1 MFVHTKKTDKDTRKQ
16 NEALQFI
23 ADSFKSTS
31 LTNFPLKAA
40 AAVAA
45 HHRPTQSNA
54 TPAFYRQRT
63 MPHLNH
69 SKSFFNSPS
78 EILNENS
85 IIFEVKGG
93 MTNERLSQ
101 LCPVSLHYRLAFDKT
116 DMDCKCRRQTVPF
129 INDVEYDALLKRLP
143 SDQMAVIA
151 VTDSGYGPFILLNFK
166 KLSFTN
172 RIMDN

>member
-31 LTNFPLKAA
+31 LTNFPLKPG
-40 AAVAA
+40 VAA

-69 SKSFFNSPS
+69 SKNFFNSPS
-78 EILNENS
+78 EILNESS
-85 IIFEVKGG
+85 IIFEAKGT
-93 MTNERLSQ
+93 MTNERLSMM
-101 LCPVSLHYRLAFDKT
+101 CPVSLHYRLAFDKT

-129 INDVEYDALLKRLP
+129 INDVEYDVLLKRLP
-143 SDQMAVIA
+143 GDQLAVIA
-151 VTDSGYGPFILLNFK
+151 VTDSGYASFFMIYSNFHRNYIY
-166 KLSFTN
+166 L
-172 RIMDN
+172 